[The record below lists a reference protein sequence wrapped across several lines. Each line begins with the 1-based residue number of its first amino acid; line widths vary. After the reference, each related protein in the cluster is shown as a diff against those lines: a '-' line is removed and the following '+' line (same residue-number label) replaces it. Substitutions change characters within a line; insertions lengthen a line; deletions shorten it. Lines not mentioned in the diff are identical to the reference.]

1 VRLILDAGPLIHLS
15 KLDALDVLEKGGW
28 EAMIPPSVR
37 AEAARPELAFRH
49 TEVAVIMRA
58 LDEGRVSV
66 APLTEAE
73 DQLAGDL
80 AGRATGL
87 HAGELEVLALGLAR
101 AWPVCLHERQASR
114 IAGALGIRAVHVM
127 ELLFDGTPDRSVLAK
142 RLRAFGGLT
151 NMRASDLNA
160 LLEIADERS

>member
-1 VRLILDAGPLIHLS
+1 VQLVLDAGPLIHLA
-15 KLDALDVLEKGGW
+15 KLDALDVLEKGGF

-37 AEAARPELAFRH
+37 AEAARPELAFGH
-49 TEVAVIMRA
+49 PEVAVIMRA

-73 DQLAGDL
+73 DQLARDF

-101 AWPVCLHERQASR
+101 SWPVCLHERQASR

-127 ELLFDGTPDRSVLAK
+127 ELLFDGTSDRSVLTK
-142 RLRAFGGLT
+142 RLRVFGGLT

-160 LLEIADERS
+160 LLELADERP